1 MADPRLIELIRP
13 HLEKARQA
21 GYDAGYAEAS
31 RRLLEVVGNRV
42 VEYSETLPSPT
53 AKKLTRFAPEEI
65 TSSRLVTKAK
75 KPVEP
80 GADDP
85 HGVLLAAMLQHAAE
99 CAETGEDPGEMID
112 WLADLAHDPERMAD
126 VLSGAGSAAVKCI
139 GLLILKG
146 KWNEDKHPRG
156 KNGRFLSKDRIQA
169 AATDPKVKAELEKEV
184 RPEDADKL
192 KAAIEDQGGTI
203 GRTKRGEAKF
213 QAGQRRA
220 AQKLALGEARKIA
233 EKIAGGEGTVE
244 DVDTLASHLKAGLTR
259 DHIRLLQSYVGG
271 GGRKKADMVTTLLD
285 AARDAVTAKS
295 EPEADQPAPE
305 TPTKTQLA
313 SGNPEPLDLSVD
325 NVEPVWAK
333 MRDEITA
340 HDPKI
345 SPAHAGALATA
356 RIMSN
361 VSNAANKFMDEID
374 ERDRTGKPISDEES
388 DKYDRVRDMS
398 RKLKQRLVELSGYR
412 PHPEVDNH
420 PLANRPFDA
429 EPLTVANQVKAD
441 RDAEFA
447 RQNQPETPEPV
458 AAEVQT
464 PDADTGGEALAPEP
478 VASAPAAATEP
489 TAPVAN
495 AEPEPPAPAPEAAKV
510 PAAKP
515 KTKPAPK
522 KKPVAPAPAPVVE
535 DDDAPIQLGA
545 PEPMPTPAAPAQA
558 SAPTPKPTK
567 PQSTAGT
574 EPVPPGMAEH
584 LGNMGDRKF
593 FRDDKGDVYSLGK
606 GDTKPRLWDRKADW
620 EQSEHAGALAGGHQS
635 LEDYRDSLNPLPEN
649 ATHGQRV
656 MQKFTSP
663 GDVISGKRIRQAFPD
678 LNDEQVDKVLFD
690 LMSNNKIRM
699 YVDGDQEALKASGR
713 GVFIR
718 DRLWSTGSLNEGTT
732 AADIDAAVQRITGQ
746 ESAPAPQSAS
756 SGVTPQ
762 VDAAVAKW
770 SDSSKPITERLDE
783 LTRVDTSILD
793 AVRRGGYL
801 GKDGMP
807 GHNEVFR
814 TLSKTY
820 DDYKS
825 SVADGLADPERLEE
839 RFDSI
844 TQRLP
849 GYVNGLRALADKGV
863 SVRDYVGNT
872 IGPDQ
877 LRAAADLYE
886 KHVPEAMAAI
896 RKEYGLPDG
905 KTTNPVAAVGKM
917 EGMKSHPYYAKLTD
931 TPQGQKLVGQAKAE
945 ANRYRQRKGLPQVD
959 HELTLMPVGDVKPS
973 QTGED
978 YINDSS
984 RAQSKHVGEFGGT
997 GRMADYQPIVVD
1009 ENNNIIDGNHRH
1021 AAHVLSGQK
1030 VIPVLK
1036 PVAAAGGST
1045 QPAPSG
1051 NPQNPPVGGP
1061 KEGDR
1066 NADGLVLRN
1075 GRWQR
1080 EGEDPA
1086 TISAGSKKKD
1096 EVTNGQNAPQTAAAG
1111 TGDATTQSGTNRLGS
1126 NAGGASEPE
1135 SGQASFRPRIV
1146 TARAEHTKAG
1156 NSELLPKSVA
1166 PHLSPEQVQGAALAV
1181 EAMDKHGGFLNND
1194 GTGVG
1199 KTRQQLA
1206 VAKTYADR
1214 GKKVLIIA
1222 PKGVTKADFKKGTLA
1237 GSFKD
1242 DSAAMG
1248 IPLSL
1253 TKGDSPLKPG
1263 QIAVSTYENLKSL
1276 KDHIDG
1282 DTVVLFDESHYMKN
1296 PTSARSKQGRE
1307 IADKAGAVMY
1317 ASATPAD
1324 KATHIEHLIRA
1335 GVFGTQGKTKTFQK
1349 LGMELHDQHVGGG
1362 QYRKVWRVK
1371 PGVKKSEVARRL
1383 SGLFDQ
1389 MSKDGLMVKRE
1400 LSMDGVGFNTDHIQ
1414 LSPEQ
1419 HDEMKKVYDDVLHT
1433 TDGNKAIALMAARMH
1448 QEHMKIPHTVAAI
1461 QRDLAAG
1468 RSPVIFAG
1476 RVNDVGDEDED
1487 ETTDDVKQ
1495 ALKASGHSSQ
1505 GTIPALKAALIA
1517 AGIPEDQIAEL
1528 HGAASEKPEKAM
1540 QRFQDG
1546 KAKIMLATIQ
1556 SGGTGI
1562 NLDDTV
1568 GNRPRSVHI
1577 MTPPLTANDM
1587 AQAIGRV
1594 HRKNTKSASNIHAIL
1609 SDTAIDQW
1617 NAGIL
1622 HDKFRTLGA
1631 VSGGQIT
1638 RGADVLGPSDVP
1650 EIPDET
1656 PYDWGQSLLDTRN
1669 YADTPAYHNELIKDF
1684 GGERVKRGDNWTTAF
1699 PSPQH
1704 YEQYR
1709 NEVAKR
1715 DAANRAKREQEAQT
1729 TASRPP
1735 THHGGRGHSF
1745 TQLKNGS
1752 WGARVEGNSN
1762 EGDTA
1767 TLTKRNGDK
1776 SNVKLG
1782 RVVWRGN
1789 GVTLHEL
1796 A

>member
-31 RRLLEVVGNRV
+31 RRLLEVV
-42 VEYSETLPSPT
+42 PT
-53 AKKLTRFAPEEI
+53 MVQPISKSFRTKKYTPTKPI
-65 TSSRLVTKAK
+65 TKAK
-75 KPVEP
+75 KSAEP
-80 GADDP
+80 GSDDP

-99 CAETGEDPGEMID
+99 CAETGDDPGEMLD

-126 VLSGAGSAAVKCI
+126 VLSGAGKAAVKCI

-146 KWNEDKHPRG
+146 KWDEDKHPRG

-184 RPEDADKL
+184 RPEDAGKL

-244 DVDTLASHLKAGLTR
+244 DVDTLASHLKAGLSS
-259 DHIRLLQSYVGG
+259 DHIRLLQSTVGG
-271 GGRKKADMVTTLLD
+271 SGRKKADMITSLLD
-285 AARDAVTAKS
+285 AARDAVSQPKSTTS
-295 EPEADQPAPE
+295 EPEQAATKTHKPGTVRSVHPDNLKVDPKRFQFKLNTANPAGVTDELKTVQEWNPDFAGVIAVWQDPKDGNTYVVNGHHRYELATRLGAKNLAVRYLDAKDEKEARAKGALINIAEGRGTAVDAAKFMRDMGVTVDDFAKHGVPLKQGALADQATTLTKLNDKAFDRLTRGDLDISKALAVAKHLKDPDRQERLFGLLEKREDEGKDISSRTMEEMARAMSEVPSVTKTENTLWGPEETTEDVFIQRAELAGHVRAELAKELGDYAVLASQRRADTTRDAGNVLNVDENKKRAESAEQAKNLYDQLVNRKGPISDVLNDAALKLANAKTKKERERVRSETATAVRSAIQAEFAALERKPKTDGRGEGQPIPQSGRLDQSGTEDIKSGSGNNQPVGVAAPE
-305 TPTKTQLA
+305 TPEPAAEVQTPETPEPVSKPTDSNDQVQDDKKFSGWRGGPNVLSPALWHRTFGNALTEITAGQSKYPGGTGKWIADNMDKLKLRYEMGLSPEQAAEDLAVFVREYKSSPGNDLSRARELSAQKIRELKERQNQPETPEPAAEVPTKTQLA

-464 PDADTGGEALAPEP
+464 PDADTGGDAPAQEP

-495 AEPEPPAPAPEAAKV
+495 AEPEPAPPALAPEAAKV

-515 KTKPAPK
+515 QPGMKSRGQSLTEVDKRVAAIHKEIKAGSPTVGSEVAVQGLDGKHKLLSISRDGKTATVIPSKLSDEQKKFLKRNPNAYRRKVPVSDLVNAKNENTLRLLSNARELANSGNYQLAHTILDGLNAPKADKLTASGDPAPK
-522 KKPVAPAPAPVVE
+522 VKPVAPAPAPVVE

-896 RKEYGLPDG
+896 RKEYGLPAS
-905 KTTNPVAAVGKM
+905 AA
-917 EGMKSHPYYAKLTD
+917 P
-931 TPQGQKLVGQAKAE
+931 
-945 ANRYRQRKGLPQVD
+945 
-959 HELTLMPVGDVKPS
+959 
-973 QTGED
+973 
-978 YINDSS
+978 
-984 RAQSKHVGEFGGT
+984 
-997 GRMADYQPIVVD
+997 
-1009 ENNNIIDGNHRH
+1009 
-1021 AAHVLSGQK
+1021 
-1030 VIPVLK
+1030 K
-1036 PVAAAGGST
+1036 PVVTAGGSP
-1045 QPAPSG
+1045 QPAQSG
-1051 NPQNPPVGGP
+1051 TPQNPP
-1061 KEGDR
+1061 
-1066 NADGLVLRN
+1066 
-1075 GRWQR
+1075 
-1080 EGEDPA
+1080 
-1086 TISAGSKKKD
+1086 
-1096 EVTNGQNAPQTAAAG
+1096 
-1111 TGDATTQSGTNRLGS
+1111 
-1126 NAGGASEPE
+1126 
-1135 SGQASFRPRIV
+1135 
-1146 TARAEHTKAG
+1146 
-1156 NSELLPKSVA
+1156 
-1166 PHLSPEQVQGAALAV
+1166 
-1181 EAMDKHGGFLNND
+1181 
-1194 GTGVG
+1194 
-1199 KTRQQLA
+1199 
-1206 VAKTYADR
+1206 
-1214 GKKVLIIA
+1214 
-1222 PKGVTKADFKKGTLA
+1222 
-1237 GSFKD
+1237 
-1242 DSAAMG
+1242 
-1248 IPLSL
+1248 
-1253 TKGDSPLKPG
+1253 
-1263 QIAVSTYENLKSL
+1263 
-1276 KDHIDG
+1276 
-1282 DTVVLFDESHYMKN
+1282 TVVDN
-1296 PTSARSKQGRE
+1296 PTSGADNTPVASQSAGNTQGGQTMNATDPLVTPTGHKIQDMKNGEYKVQFGGDFAVFNRRGKLVNASMYFTPPGDAVKEIGDHIAAMNGGGSPPLTPAQSATGNSDNYGKSHTARFKIKPTNSRDFSKITAALR
-1307 IADKAGAVMY
+1307 KAGAKFD
-1317 ASATPAD
+1317 SDSKEWRIPAED
-1324 KATHIEHLIRA
+1324 LHKVSGIYGLQRLMDMNEAD
-1335 GVFGTQGKTKTFQK
+1335 
-1349 LGMELHDQHVGGG
+1349 LGYHDWQQGGG
-1362 QYRKVWRVK
+1362 
-1371 PGVKKSEVARRL
+1371 VA
-1383 SGLFDQ
+1383 
-1389 MSKDGLMVKRE
+1389 
-1400 LSMDGVGFNTDHIQ
+1400 
-1414 LSPEQ
+1414 
-1419 HDEMKKVYDDVLHT
+1419 
-1433 TDGNKAIALMAARMH
+1433 
-1448 QEHMKIPHTVAAI
+1448 
-1461 QRDLAAG
+1461 
-1468 RSPVIFAG
+1468 
-1476 RVNDVGDEDED
+1476 
-1487 ETTDDVKQ
+1487 
-1495 ALKASGHSSQ
+1495 
-1505 GTIPALKAALIA
+1505 
-1517 AGIPEDQIAEL
+1517 
-1528 HGAASEKPEKAM
+1528 
-1540 QRFQDG
+1540 
-1546 KAKIMLATIQ
+1546 
-1556 SGGTGI
+1556 
-1562 NLDDTV
+1562 
-1568 GNRPRSVHI
+1568 
-1577 MTPPLTANDM
+1577 
-1587 AQAIGRV
+1587 
-1594 HRKNTKSASNIHAIL
+1594 
-1609 SDTAIDQW
+1609 
-1617 NAGIL
+1617 
-1622 HDKFRTLGA
+1622 
-1631 VSGGQIT
+1631 
-1638 RGADVLGPSDVP
+1638 
-1650 EIPDET
+1650 
-1656 PYDWGQSLLDTRN
+1656 
-1669 YADTPAYHNELIKDF
+1669 
-1684 GGERVKRGDNWTTAF
+1684 
-1699 PSPQH
+1699 
-1704 YEQYR
+1704 
-1709 NEVAKR
+1709 
-1715 DAANRAKREQEAQT
+1715 
-1729 TASRPP
+1729 
-1735 THHGGRGHSF
+1735 
-1745 TQLKNGS
+1745 
-1752 WGARVEGNSN
+1752 
-1762 EGDTA
+1762 
-1767 TLTKRNGDK
+1767 
-1776 SNVKLG
+1776 
-1782 RVVWRGN
+1782 
-1789 GVTLHEL
+1789 
-1796 A
+1796 